1 MLSMKILLSSAL
13 VLRRSKFTASGWD
26 WFPKSAP
33 EALALRAQARQ
44 LKQVLRMK
52 CPHCE
57 REVRVH
63 DRLRSDSPVE
73 HFEHIPN
80 KDGSPIDCEGEL

>member
-1 MLSMKILLSSAL
+1 MKLLLSSAL
-13 VLRRSKFTASGWD
+13 VYRRSKYSPSGWD
-26 WFPKSAP
+26 WFPKTAP

-44 LKQVLRMK
+44 LKQVLKMK

-57 REVRVH
+57 GAVRVH

-80 KDGSPIDCEGEL
+80 KDDSPIECRGEL